1 MIVPAVGF
9 RRRSTL
15 LSRVFSPGKSRRET
29 LRQIPKCVR
38 ASVVS
43 VLGDAVLVGDA
54 DIAPIAALMG
64 EPARAAVLMALLDG
78 RALAASTL
86 AAEAGVAASTL
97 SSHLARLVDGGL
109 VSVEASGR
117 HRYFRITRPEV
128 AAALEALAR
137 LAPTKPIRSLREG
150 THAEAIRRART
161 CYDHLAGRLGVALLD
176 ALVADKVL
184 RVEYDRDAGA
194 DPVLGAGRAR
204 RYVLTTKGGS
214 RLVALGVAI
223 EEPGRRPL
231 TRYCLDW
238 SEQRPH
244 LAGAL
249 GSSLLGRLV
258 ELGWVT
264 PGERRVVRVSEAGRS
279 GLEREFGVDPEAWA

>member
-1 MIVPAVGF
+1 M
-9 RRRSTL
+9 
-15 LSRVFSPGKSRRET
+15 
-29 LRQIPKCVR
+29 R
-38 ASVVS
+38 ASVVG
-43 VLGDAVLVGDA
+43 VLGNAVLVGDA
-54 DIAPIAALMG
+54 DIAPIAALMS

-86 AAEAGVAASTL
+86 AAEAGVTASTI

-176 ALVADKVL
+176 ALEGDKIL
-184 RVEYDRDAGA
+184 RVDNDPEGRP

-204 RYVLTTKGGS
+204 RYVLTKKGGS
-214 RLVALGVAI
+214 RLAKLGVKI
-223 EEPGRRPL
+223 EVPGRRPL

-249 GSSLLGRLV
+249 GSSLLSHFV

-279 GLEREFGVDPEAWA
+279 GLEREFGVDPDAWA